1 MGALEVHRRT
11 VDVPNPVR
19 THGVNRALRVLLI
32 HANPF
37 QRVLPVPP
45 YGLERIKTAAGS
57 TGAEIEILDP
67 YLISADPHET
77 VRQTVS
83 RFDPHVIGMGV
94 RIIDDSVVIER
105 LDAPD
110 SEPTDVTWFLPEIR
124 ELRETLRSSAPDS
137 LLVLGG
143 ATFSYVPLAVLDYLD
158 VEWGVVGPGEEP
170 FSEILRRY
178 AVGQE
183 IEGVPRVIRR
193 GGPEPIDSIALAGP
207 AITHR
212 EAAYAP
218 TSCFPVR
225 TQIGCAMKC
234 SYCLTSSLHGQNT
247 ALTPEEVVDEIEAV
261 VGHARRRGL
270 SPVPLFFADDEFNLP
285 SEDHARGILEGIV
298 ARGLARHVQWRA
310 YFNPV
315 PFSSRL
321 AALIARTNGHAS
333 ITVDTASESVM
344 ARNRKPFRLRHLET
358 TLARVEQAG
367 VSADM
372 TFLFGL
378 PGETS
383 DTIRETIDF
392 LRDLPGDV
400 SAGYG
405 IGARVYP
412 KTPLAREAEANPD
425 LLVGASDPSFLAPVV
440 FCSPVPP
447 RELSR
452 RLARELADVPHV
464 SQSRG
469 GYGAG
474 VPTPALAYR
483 VAAGLERP
491 AVWSSVLE
499 QAVDPR
505 LGRQPH
511 EMLGNALLAAL
522 WHGRYELAAT
532 TSGEIAGGDHLARR
546 GARMQARAMAGAC
559 SAIARLAPSGVRSR
573 AQRSLRISRLALRLS
588 AATKP
593 W

>member
-1 MGALEVHRRT
+1 M
-11 VDVPNPVR
+11 
-19 THGVNRALRVLLI
+19 LRVLLV

-45 YGLERIKTAAGS
+45 YGLERIKTAARG

-77 VRQTVS
+77 VRQAVS
-83 RFDPHVIGMGV
+83 SFKPDVVGMGI

-124 ELRETLRSSAPDS
+124 ALRETLRAAAPDV

-158 VEWGVVGPGEEP
+158 VDWGVLGPGEAP
-170 FSEILRRY
+170 FRELLERY
-178 AVGQE
+178 ASGRP
-183 IEGVPRVIRR
+183 IDDTPGLIRR
-193 GGPEPIDSIALAGP
+193 GGSEPANPLSLVAP
-207 AITHR
+207 AITDR
-212 EAAYAP
+212 EATYAP

-234 SYCLTSSLHGQNT
+234 SYCLTSSLRGQH
-247 ALTPEEVVDEIEAV
+247 AAVSPVEVLDEIESV
-261 VGHARRRGL
+261 VEHARRRGL

-285 SEDHARGILEGIV
+285 SEDHALAILEGLV
-298 ARGLARHVQWRA
+298 ERGLDRHVQWRA

-321 AALIARTNGHAS
+321 AKLVARTNGHAS

-358 TLARVEQAG
+358 TLLRVREAG

-378 PGETS
+378 PGETQE
-383 DTIRETIDF
+383 TIRETADF
-392 LRDLPGDV
+392 LRSLPGDV
-400 SAGYG
+400 PAGYG

-412 KTPLAREAEANPD
+412 RTPLAREARANKD
-425 LLVGASDPSFLAPVV
+425 LLVGADDPTFLAPVV

-452 RLARELADVPHV
+452 RLADELGDIPHV
-464 SQSRG
+464 TQSRG
-469 GYGAG
+469 GYGPG
-474 VPTPALAYR
+474 IPTSALAHR
-483 VAAGLERP
+483 VASGLDRVD
-491 AVWSSVLE
+491 AWTSVLE
-499 QAVDPR
+499 QAVDAR
-505 LGRQPH
+505 LGRESH

-532 TSGEIAGGDHLARR
+532 TWREIAGGKHLARR
-546 GARMQARAMAGAC
+546 GARLHARAMAGAC
-559 SAIARLAPSGVRSR
+559 SAIAGLLPSAVRHR
-573 AQRSLRISRLALRLS
+573 AQRSLRVSRLALRLS